1 MGWRGEPLSRVAGR
15 APLCTLAFSLP
26 LLAVGPGTV
35 PCAQGL
41 GAGEVIRVSAWKG
54 CLFPFPECPAWHG
67 LVLSQPPSPSVAP
80 EQSPL
85 QPHSTFLLSEFA

>member
-1 MGWRGEPLSRVAGR
+1 M
-15 APLCTLAFSLP
+15 
-26 LLAVGPGTV
+26 
-35 PCAQGL
+35 
-41 GAGEVIRVSAWKG
+41 IRVSAWKG